1 MADEQRNNQ
10 TETRQSFFEKQQ
22 LIESVRTAFQLLAAA
37 LRNATF
43 YPQRHPILLD
53 SAEKLKYQMEKVLEG
68 RSEAAFYLVRGE
80 LFFETTAVPIDRSFS
95 EVIEQF
101 TGKDIGGIVFKP
113 NLTSDEIIRF
123 ANMMSSEIIFSPKQE
138 SLNVATTTRGILHI
152 VIHHI
157 LLVDKQVGS
166 IIKAR
171 EKKASDIFK
180 DTISALKEV
189 VEAAYLEKASS
200 TRKMNLVMQN
210 MVDYVLDNRDALVGL
225 TSIKMYDEHTFAHS
239 VNTAILA
246 VSLGT
251 YLSLDKPQL
260 AALGVAALLHDIGKV
275 GIPKEIINKPGKL
288 TEEEWVH
295 VRQHPI
301 AGALFLSNIPS
312 ISKIAMVIAFEHHQH
327 GKNGYPAIESDH
339 KRHSFSQIV
348 SLADSYEA
356 ITASRIYYAS
366 KIPPEEAI
374 RILMENRGVT
384 SSSALLQ
391 AFINM
396 IGIFPI
402 GTLVKLDTG
411 EVGLVMHQTG
421 DLMRPRVLLLNKFD
435 GSEKETGDVVSLV
448 ETIGG
453 NYKRSISGT
462 IDPNI
467 AKIDIKK
474 YFD

>member
-1 MADEQRNNQ
+1 MADEQRDKQ
-10 TETRQSFFEKQQ
+10 SEVRQSFFEKQR

-43 YPQRHPILLD
+43 YPQGHPILLA
-53 SAEKLKYQMEKVLEG
+53 SAEKLKNQIEEVLAG
-68 RSEAAFYLVRGE
+68 RNEAAFYLVRGE
-80 LFFETTAVPIDRSFS
+80 LFFETIPVPIDRSFS

-101 TGKDIGGIVFKP
+101 SDKDIGGIVFKP

-123 ANMMSSEIIFSPKQE
+123 ANMISSEIIFSSEQE
-138 SLNVATTTRGILHI
+138 SLNIATAKRGILHI
-152 VIHHI
+152 IIHHV
-157 LLVDKQVGS
+157 LLVDKQVGN

-180 DTISALKEV
+180 DTITALKEV
-189 VEAAYLEKASS
+189 VEAAYVEKASS
-200 TRKMNLVMQN
+200 MRKMNSVMQN
-210 MVDYVLDNRDALVGL
+210 MVDYVLDNKDALIGL

-239 VNTAILA
+239 VNTAIIS

-288 TEEEWVH
+288 TEEEWEH

-301 AGALFLSNIPS
+301 AGALFLSKIPS
-312 ISKIAMVIAFEHHQH
+312 ISKLAMVIAFEHHQH
-327 GKNGYPAIESDH
+327 GKNGYPAIESEH
-339 KRHSFSQIV
+339 KRHPFSQIV

-356 ITASRIYYAS
+356 ITASRVYYAS
-366 KIPPEEAI
+366 KIAPEDAI
-374 RILMENRGVT
+374 RILLKNRGVT
-384 SSSALLQ
+384 SSPVLLQ

-402 GTLVKLDTG
+402 GTLLKLDTG
-411 EVGLVMHQTG
+411 EMGLVMHQTG

-435 GSEKETGDVVSLV
+435 GSEKETGEVVSLV
-448 ETIGG
+448 ETMGG